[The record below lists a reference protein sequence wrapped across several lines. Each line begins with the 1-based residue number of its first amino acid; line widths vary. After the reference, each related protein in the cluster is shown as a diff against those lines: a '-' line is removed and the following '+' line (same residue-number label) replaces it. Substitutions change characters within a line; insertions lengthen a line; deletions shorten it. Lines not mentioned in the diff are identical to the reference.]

1 MLSRLFRKAAKNL
14 IPVWSTLNCSV
25 SRRDYSKFAPV
36 GLRSTMKTQ
45 KKKAQNNQ
53 TQRYNNNLTV
63 KHCWLRSLSDIDFEH
78 KSPVVDKQRYKQ
90 IDVQHVKCE
99 YELKSCDLSNGIIS
113 NDLE

>member
-1 MLSRLFRKAAKNL
+1 
-14 IPVWSTLNCSV
+14 
-25 SRRDYSKFAPV
+25 
-36 GLRSTMKTQ
+36 MKTQ

-99 YELKSCDLSNGIIS
+99 YELKSCDLSNGVIS